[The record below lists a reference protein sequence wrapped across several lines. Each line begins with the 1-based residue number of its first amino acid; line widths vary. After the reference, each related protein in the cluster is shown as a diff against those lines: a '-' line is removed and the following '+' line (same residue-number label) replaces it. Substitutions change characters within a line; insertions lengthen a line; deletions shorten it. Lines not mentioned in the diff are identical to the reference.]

1 MHVRLKT
8 AKSDQEDFEAAANIS
23 KRNQIAATAGLD
35 YWTGSGSKGQGQKQ
49 IEVAMKSSSQ
59 AEKRR

>member
-1 MHVRLKT
+1 MHVRLKR

-35 YWTGSGSKGQGQKQ
+35 YWTGSVNEGQGEKQ
-49 IEVAMKSSSQ
+49 IEASMKSSSQ